1 MTYFCM
7 KKTLFYSMLILCS
20 LQSCSS
26 KDEESIKIL
35 TTTTSREQDLSVS
48 YAAFNGQ
55 TTGNCIQLDKTVRY
69 QTIDGFGAAIT
80 GSSAYNLS
88 LMPAAK
94 RDTFLR
100 ETFSPDKFGFNYIRV
115 PIGCSDF
122 SISDYTCCDKEGIEN
137 FALTTEETKYI
148 IPVIKEILKINPALK
163 IMGTPWTCP
172 KWMKIESLDNPV
184 PYDSWTGGQLNPKY
198 YQDYAVYFAK
208 WIQAFKKEGINIY
221 SITPQNEPLNRGN
234 SASLFMGWEE
244 ERDFIKT
251 ALGPVLQKEC
261 PGVKIYAFDHNYN
274 YDNMEEQFRYPVR
287 IYEDADASRYI
298 SGAAY
303 HNYGGN
309 RKELLEIHKLAPEKE
324 LVFSEA
330 SIGEWN
336 NGREMEK
343 SLLRDMDELTIGTVN
358 NWCKAVILWNL
369 MLDTKQGPHGGPGA
383 CSVCYGAVDI
393 DPETY
398 SVITRNSHYYVIA
411 HMGAVV
417 KPGAVR
423 IQSKGD
429 IPQEISYSAFEN
441 PDGSYALVVCNK
453 GKNELLSVN
462 DGKRCFTYQIPAKA
476 IVSFTWK

>member
-1 MTYFCM
+1 M

-48 YAAFNGQ
+48 YAPFNGQ

-122 SISDYTCCDKEGIEN
+122 SLSDYTCCDKEGIEN

-184 PYDSWTGGQLNPKY
+184 PYNSWTGGQLNPKY

-208 WIQAFKKEGINIY
+208 W
-221 SITPQNEPLNRGN
+221 
-234 SASLFMGWEE
+234 
-244 ERDFIKT
+244 T
-251 ALGPVLQKEC
+251 A
-261 PGVKIYAFDHNYN
+261 
-274 YDNMEEQFRYPVR
+274 
-287 IYEDADASRYI
+287 
-298 SGAAY
+298 
-303 HNYGGN
+303 
-309 RKELLEIHKLAPEKE
+309 
-324 LVFSEA
+324 
-330 SIGEWN
+330 
-336 NGREMEK
+336 
-343 SLLRDMDELTIGTVN
+343 
-358 NWCKAVILWNL
+358 
-369 MLDTKQGPHGGPGA
+369 
-383 CSVCYGAVDI
+383 
-393 DPETY
+393 
-398 SVITRNSHYYVIA
+398 
-411 HMGAVV
+411 
-417 KPGAVR
+417 
-423 IQSKGD
+423 
-429 IPQEISYSAFEN
+429 
-441 PDGSYALVVCNK
+441 
-453 GKNELLSVN
+453 
-462 DGKRCFTYQIPAKA
+462 
-476 IVSFTWK
+476 